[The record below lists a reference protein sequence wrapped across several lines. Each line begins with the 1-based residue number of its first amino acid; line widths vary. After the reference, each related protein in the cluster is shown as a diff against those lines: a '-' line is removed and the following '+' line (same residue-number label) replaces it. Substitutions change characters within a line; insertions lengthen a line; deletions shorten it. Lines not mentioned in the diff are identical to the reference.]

1 MLISYLDCSQYPI
14 SDEQYYREDAIAC
27 MEKFL
32 APYKSFFHTGHWW
45 CPHRPHETLPLKL
58 PTVETDK
65 CEFDTYATI
74 EWVTDPLI
82 SALPLTS
89 SPMTSGALTSGSL
102 TSRALKVGEVASLK
116 RRRWGRR
123 KAQVEEEKVEEDTIS
138 STALPEEEQE
148 LEEEEEEE
156 HCFEEEEEEEQ
167 EEEFASEWA
176 IVD

>member
-82 SALPLTS
+82 SALTTGPLTS
-89 SPMTSGALTSGSL
+89 TVFYIESWLRFCFCDPFLRRFLWFLRRFLRRFLRFLRRFLRFLRSHVCRDSFLRPTFSSPTFDIKNS
-102 TSRALKVGEVASLK
+102 
-116 RRRWGRR
+116 
-123 KAQVEEEKVEEDTIS
+123 IF
-138 STALPEEEQE
+138 
-148 LEEEEEEE
+148 
-156 HCFEEEEEEEQ
+156 FE
-167 EEEFASEWA
+167 
-176 IVD
+176 